1 MPAFIAAATGIA
13 KLVSAGLLLMTV
25 VAMPFALAATAVS
38 MALSICETVEL
49 VDPVHFGADSPSSA
63 AASLIPNWVGTKN
76 GFVVT

>member
-1 MPAFIAAATGIA
+1 
-13 KLVSAGLLLMTV
+13 
-25 VAMPFALAATAVS
+25 